1 MIQFLIS
8 LALIVGLM
16 AFLAY
21 LASHVIGRVII
32 WENQVGLMFH
42 KGRFHGIAEPGIH
55 WMNKLYT
62 KIMVMDIRPSDTV
75 IRGQEILSSDGVSL
89 KLSVHVRYKIVDA
102 LICYNSSQAQY
113 SELYDYLPG
122 PAYNGDL
129 YSLVQIAARKEV
141 GSVPI
146 EELLNSRSHLS
157 DKIKSQCAGQALERG
172 IEIID
177 LEILDIMFPGDLKK
191 VFAQVVNAR
200 QEGLAALERARGETA
215 ALRNLANAAKTLE
228 SNPALFQLRTLQVLG
243 ESSGNT
249 VIIGSPE
256 LAGGFSVRKN
266 RQE

>member
-1 MIQFLIS
+1 MIDILIT
-8 LALIVGLM
+8 LILIVGLVLILGY
-16 AFLAY
+16 A
-21 LASHVIGRVII
+21 ASHVLRRTIV
-32 WENQVGLMFH
+32 WENQVGLLFH
-42 KGRFHGIAEPGIH
+42 KGKFKGIAAPGIH
-55 WMNKLYT
+55 WINKLYT
-62 KIMVMDIRPSDTV
+62 RIIVMDIRPGDTV

-102 LICYNSSQAQY
+102 LICYNSSQTQY

-129 YSLVQIAARKEV
+129 YSLVQIAARKEI
-141 GSVPI
+141 GGVPI
-146 EELLNSRSHLS
+146 EELLNSRSEIS
-157 DKIKSQCAGQALERG
+157 GRIKAQCSSQALERG

-177 LEILDIMFPGDLKK
+177 LEILDIMFPGELKK

-228 SNPALFQLRTLQVLG
+228 SNPGLFQLRTLQVLG

-266 RQE
+266 REE